1 MPLRK
6 LQVEDVEFSN
16 LLNPADLAKL
26 REEVQVEIKKEQA
39 ASALK
44 EVRKLIKQQEQHKLA
59 PKQELVMVTID
70 VPAAADGLLID
81 GVQYRHG
88 DTVEVP
94 RHMAA
99 SMREAM
105 QNAWFAEK
113 LAGNPNMKNYIPP
126 RTSTFSALS
135 VGLSR
140 I

>member
-1 MPLRK
+1 MPLRR
-6 LQVEDVEFSN
+6 LQIEDVEFSD
-16 LLNPADLAKL
+16 LLSPTDLAKL
-26 REEVQVEIKKEQA
+26 REEVQTEIKKEQT
-39 ASALK
+39 ASALL
-44 EVRKLIKQQEQHKLA
+44 EVRKVIKQQEQHKLA
-59 PKQELVMVTID
+59 PKQELVMLTID

-81 GVQYRHG
+81 GVQYLHG
-88 DTVEVP
+88 TTVEVP
-94 RHMAA
+94 KHMAA

-135 VGLSR
+135 VGISR